1 MINETKI
8 TLVGNLVADPDLRFT
23 STGVAFSTF
32 RIASTTV
39 KFDRQSDG
47 WKDNDTL
54 FLDCIAW
61 RDLAENVAES
71 LQRSMRVIVQGR
83 LKQRSYETREGDKR
97 TVSEIDAEEASPSLR
112 HASAKITRTRRQT
125 GEHPGDGTD
134 TQNAAP
140 NTSPTNQSRWGD
152 SGQNREPVG
161 VGGAIEQGWGAAGGS
176 YSDDPPF

>member
-23 STGVAFSTF
+23 TTGVAVCDF

-54 FLDCIAW
+54 FLTCTAW
-61 RDLAENVAES
+61 RDLAENIAET
-71 LQRSMRVIVQGR
+71 LQRGMRAIVQGR

-97 TVSEIDAEEASPSLR
+97 TVFEIDVEDVGPSLR
-112 HASAKITRTRRQT
+112 NASAKVTKTQRHTSSSHT
-125 GEHPGDGTD
+125 SDGTT

-140 NTSPTNQSRWGD
+140 NASQSPWGD
-152 SGQNREPVG
+152 FGQNREPVG
-161 VGGAIEQGWGAAGGS
+161 AGAAGQGWS
-176 YSDDPPF
+176 GAGGGYSDDPPF